1 MKRIF
6 LLFGLLAAG
15 CSKKQIEL
23 AEPAPTLTVSAL
35 QDTYVI
41 DQAAYIQVSITQR
54 GYDGYF
60 LLSAVVDEGAC
71 ELRMNDTPIST
82 DGVWIRLPQSTEML
96 TLVPRNTGWLRIS
109 IEVRAEN
116 GQQSGR
122 SNLNLAIGESPAL
135 ELEVE
140 SPTTASIDDPIT
152 LTATLIKAGFNG
164 QLPVKFDCKA
174 GTGTL
179 QYGSIV
185 IEDGATFA
193 CPANTEQTLY
203 YTAAGRGI
211 HRFQF
216 TVTDGYTTRI
226 APVEIIVTLKLTP
239 SYSSDHFKVAS
250 TGSVA
255 IPTSFFT

>member
-1 MKRIF
+1 MKRIA
-6 LLFGLLAAG
+6 LLFSGLLAVA
-15 CSKKQIEL
+15 CQDKTYEI
-23 AEPAPTLTVSAL
+23 AEPEPTLTVSAL

-41 DQAAYIQVSITQR
+41 DEAAYIQVSVTQR
-54 GYDGYF
+54 GYEGDF

-71 ELRMNDTPIST
+71 ELRMNDTSIST
-82 DGVWIRLPQSTEML
+82 DGAWIRLPQSTEIL
-96 TLVPRNTGWLRIS
+96 TLVPRKTGWLRLS
-109 IEVRAEN
+109 LEARAED

-122 SNLNLAIGESPAL
+122 SRLNLPVGGSPAL

-140 SPTTASIDDPIT
+140 APTTASIGNPIT
-152 LTATLIKAGFNG
+152 LTATIAKAGFNG

-185 IEDGATFA
+185 IKDGATFS

-203 YTAAGRGI
+203 YTAAERGI

-216 TVTDGYTTRI
+216 TAADGYTTRI
-226 APVEIIVTLKLTP
+226 APVEIIVTQ
-239 SYSSDHFKVAS
+239 
-250 TGSVA
+250 
-255 IPTSFFT
+255 

>member
-1 MKRIF
+1 MKRII
-6 LLFGLLAAG
+6 LLFGLLAAA

-23 AEPAPTLTVSAL
+23 VEPAPTLTISAL

-41 DQAAYIQVSITQR
+41 DQAAYIQVSVTQR
-54 GYDGYF
+54 GYEGDF

-82 DGVWIRLPQSTEML
+82 DGIWIRLPQSTEML
-96 TLVPRNTGWLRIS
+96 TLVPRKAGWLRLS
-109 IEVRAEN
+109 LEVRTEN

-122 SNLNLAIGESPAL
+122 SQLNLTIGESPAMVL
-135 ELEVE
+135 AID

-152 LTATLIKAGFNG
+152 LTATLTNAGFNG

-193 CPANTEQTLY
+193 CPANTKQTLY
-203 YTAAGRGI
+203 YAAAERGI

-216 TVTDGYTTRI
+216 TVTDEYTTRI
-226 APVEIIVTLKLTP
+226 VPVEIIVTQ
-239 SYSSDHFKVAS
+239 
-250 TGSVA
+250 
-255 IPTSFFT
+255 